1 MIVPR
6 QLYLK
11 NKQIAGYYDSNLML
25 MDIYKQVIEE
35 QRYEIE
41 FLTKASRKLN

>member
-11 NKQIAGYYDSNLML
+11 NKQMAGYYDLML
-25 MDIYKQVIEE
+25 IDIYKQVIEE
-35 QRYEIE
+35 QR
-41 FLTKASRKLN
+41 